1 MRKLLLIPLLF
12 AAFTAAISAQDQN
25 EENQAVLPPNVVL
38 SSFERHY
45 PEIQISSWR
54 FEKGK
59 YEASFESDYRKM
71 ICQIDSSG
79 RLLETEMEITFAE
92 LPRSAQ
98 NVLNESQ
105 VLKVEK
111 VMTIQGTVFY
121 EAETAAQHYHFQANG
136 KPFHPQHK

>member
-12 AAFTAAISAQDQN
+12 AAFTAAISAQDLN
-25 EENQAVLPPNVVL
+25 EENQAILPPNVVL

-45 PEIQISSWR
+45 PEVQVSSWR
-54 FEKGK
+54 LEKGK
-59 YEASFESDYRKM
+59 YEASFESDHHKM